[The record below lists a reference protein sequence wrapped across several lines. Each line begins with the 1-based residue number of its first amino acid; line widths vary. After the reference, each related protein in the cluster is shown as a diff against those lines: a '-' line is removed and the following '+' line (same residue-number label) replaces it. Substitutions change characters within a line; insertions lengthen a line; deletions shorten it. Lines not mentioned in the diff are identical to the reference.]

1 MANGRRAIKGTRPGR
16 QRRRY
21 DIGIAQTCG
30 FPYVAGTPWSRGTV
44 RA

>member
-1 MANGRRAIKGTRPGR
+1 MAKGCRPIKGTRPGR

-21 DIGIAQTCG
+21 DIGIAQTPG
-30 FPYVAGTPWSRGTV
+30 LPYVAGAPSSRGIV